1 MAQIILGPHNGVRIN
16 GTRPRRPKT
25 RRIKPPN
32 DSQEQSFSPEQA
44 IQSSSSSSESS
55 VVVSPSSPS
64 PPLPEWTQDVQ
75 LLQPSSPYLPQILNL
90 INTNQWHVEI
100 QPDNTISI
108 NLDSVHDLRDF
119 LQTLGELAF
128 QSTLDSSPDLS
139 NHDNTSRG
147 SAIVRRR
154 RVLHPYIKYHSE
166 LYAETIWPSITCSSS
181 SGTNSDNGMDEDQQ
195 QQQQQQQ
202 QNNIRIEWPTFYST
216 LSTIIDDC
224 IHYFVECMNH
234 YYPVRPRRVIHAWY
248 NNLENPQE
256 DVFALAIGT
265 FWCRHL
271 LIHHRPAS
279 ITQEQDSKILDM
291 IQHRLAHMTRDAL
304 GDYFDEPNIDRIFA
318 LCLCNMTTVFSMEQK
333 ATFHTLAVRMAT
345 ALDIRPRT
353 RDDDDDGGV
362 GDTIELENRLWWYLF
377 QIDHFLH
384 ESGAIAKSMLSPN
397 SDDLDA
403 LSRLVRPTPCSLDEP
418 DEVAGALEWGHV
430 LELWIIRRR
439 IVREIET
446 TLDRGELLTEHM
458 YDNVKA
464 TLYDWKARIPELI
477 KSADGT
483 SPSTL
488 SCHGNNNNNNS
499 GSLSMAALE
508 ESRLAASME
517 FCTNTCLILHHF
529 CPHQDAAII
538 SPLERQA
545 ILDMIEYSTEM
556 LRLRRAVLSFAP
568 CQTWP
573 GDLKRS
579 IEILMYCTE
588 YGDDLITGR
597 AKHGLNHARHVLRKM
612 AEVKWKDPIC
622 MVLINDIEH
631 VLYAS
636 PSHVSNNNV
645 MHEQQQQQQQQQQQ
659 PQQPPRT
666 TQRAAEEDESIR
678 RRSIKMANNMYTG
691 VMMFDRELQP
701 RAQYYRPANTSDP
714 LDSVTVFEDVS
725 RYMN

>member
-32 DSQEQSFSPEQA
+32 GNQEESPSPEQT
-44 IQSSSSSSESS
+44 IQSSSSGSSL
-55 VVVSPSSPS
+55 VASPSST
-64 PPLPEWTQDVQ
+64 PLLPDLTQDVQ
-75 LLQPSSPYLPQILNL
+75 LLPPSSPYLPQILDL
-90 INTNQWHVEI
+90 VNTNKWHIEI

-128 QSTLDSSPDLS
+128 QSTLDSSPDFS
-139 NHDNTSRG
+139 NHHNTSRG
-147 SAIVRRR
+147 SAMVRRR

-166 LYAETIWPSITCSSS
+166 LYAETIWPSITTCS
-181 SGTNSDNGMDEDQQ
+181 GNSDNDMDEDQQ
-195 QQQQQQQ
+195 HQQQQQQ

-234 YYPVRPRRVIHAWY
+234 YYPVRPRRVVHAWY

-304 GDYFDEPNIDRIFA
+304 GDYFDEPTIDRIFA

-353 RDDDDDGGV
+353 RDDDDSAS
-362 GDTIELENRLWWYLF
+362 DTIELGNRLWWYLF

-384 ESGAIAKSMLSPN
+384 ESGAIPKSMLSPN
-397 SDDLDA
+397 SDDHDA

-464 TLYDWKARIPELI
+464 TLYDWKARIPEMI
-477 KSADGT
+477 RSADGS
-483 SPSTL
+483 SPTTI
-488 SCHGNNNNNNS
+488 SCHGNNNNSTNN
-499 GSLSMAALE
+499 GSLSMTALE

-538 SPLERQA
+538 TPLERQA

-597 AKHGLNHARHVLRKM
+597 AKHGLNHARHALRNM

-622 MVLINDIEH
+622 MVLINDIEQ
-631 VLYAS
+631 VLYGS
-636 PSHVSNNNV
+636 PSQVNNNNNNRV
-645 MHEQQQQQQQQQQQ
+645 MHEQPLP
-659 PQQPPRT
+659 PQSSNAT
-666 TQRAAEEDESIR
+666 HQRAEEDEGVR